1 MAKKI
6 QFEDNLSKLSTIV
19 SELERGDI
27 PLEKAVEL
35 YGDGL
40 KLSAECRRQLDEA
53 RLKITEVNGTEPE
66 KD

>member
-1 MAKKI
+1 MTKKSK
-6 QFEDNLSKLSTIV
+6 FEDDLSRLSAIV

-40 KLSAECRRQLDEA
+40 KLSSECRRQLEEA
-53 RLKITEVNGTEPE
+53 RLKITEVKGAEP
-66 KD
+66 KND

>member
-53 RLKITEVNGTEPE
+53 RLKITEVNGSEPE

>member
-40 KLSAECRRQLDEA
+40 KLSVECRRQLDEA
-53 RLKITEVNGTEPE
+53 RLKITEVNGSEPE